1 MNAQGTYGLVDVDI
15 FVRGLYRDCFQTLTV
30 LKLAR
35 LGNYFFCFFFFV
47 FWMWSS
53 FVKGVCHHYAA
64 IRIRIVSIHAE
75 R

>member
-35 LGNYFFCFFFFV
+35 LGNYFFCFFFFCFLDVVV
-47 FWMWSS
+47 F
-53 FVKGVCHHYAA
+53 C
-64 IRIRIVSIHAE
+64 
-75 R
+75 